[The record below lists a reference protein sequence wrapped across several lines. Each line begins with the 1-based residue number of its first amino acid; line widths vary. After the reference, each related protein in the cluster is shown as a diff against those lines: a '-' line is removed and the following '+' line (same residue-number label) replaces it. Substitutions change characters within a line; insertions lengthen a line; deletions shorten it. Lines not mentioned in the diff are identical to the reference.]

1 MWAGRLPSR
10 SDIRLEFRF
19 WYKPLWKSV
28 RSTVQA
34 EDPQV
39 LTSSASHPP
48 LGLPQG
54 YWDQTLG
61 GEEQLPTVGMA
72 LSTTTQGRGETEG
85 IGLGSPAC
93 SRRGQPFL
101 LSLHL
106 VRCACSLLT
115 AQLENVTSLER
126 FPRALPGSQPPRQAP
141 LADLFFANPAA
152 SWMAGR
158 LPAQRIVSGEP
169 PRRWLGHPGLD
180 ASARVPAGG
189 SGGAPRGSPPRVPA
203 AARPRA
209 YLCGPG
215 RSRGRHP
222 VV

>member
-1 MWAGRLPSR
+1 MEVCP
-10 SDIRLEFRF
+10 F
-19 WYKPLWKSV
+19 Y
-28 RSTVQA
+28 STS
-34 EDPQV
+34 PGP
-39 LTSSASHPP
+39 TSPHQLCISPT

-54 YWDQTLG
+54 YWGQTIG
-61 GEEQLPTVGMA
+61 GEEQLPKISMA
-72 LSTTTQGRGETEG
+72 LSTTTQGRRETEG
-85 IGLGSPAC
+85 IGLGSPVC

-106 VRCACSLLT
+106 VRCAWSLLT

-126 FPRALPGSQPPRQAP
+126 FPRALPGSQSPRQAP
-141 LADLFFANPAA
+141 SADLFFANPAA

-169 PRRWLGHPGLD
+169 PHRWLGYPYLD
-180 ASARVPAGG
+180 ASAPVRAGG
-189 SGGAPRGSPPRVPA
+189 SGGAPRGGLPRVPA
-203 AARPRA
+203 VARPRA